1 MAKQWLKILLLIGL
15 GVWCAVP
22 ACAQTRHPA
31 AEHTAGQEHPSGV
44 GAATVTLEQLIQEA
58 LDNNPLIQASQNS
71 ADAKRSLILPSQTL
85 PDPMFKFQNMGDLWP
100 PTLQEGDP
108 SSARTYGFEQDIPF
122 PGKLGLKGK
131 MTEMEAEAERWN
143 TQQTRHQVIVDL
155 KSAYYDLYLI
165 HKALATIEKDRDL
178 LRQFTRIAEEKYRV
192 GQGIQQDVLKAHVE
206 LSKLIDRQMV
216 LEQRRGSSEAQINGL
231 LHRPAGTP
239 LGKPAEVKKAELRY
253 SLEQLQGMAEANFP
267 ELKVREREIDRNQY
281 AVELSQKN
289 YYPDFTLGFTYFERT
304 VPSMYGYMFNV
315 KVPLYFWRKQRN
327 ELESAAF
334 SLESAKKQR
343 DNTLATLHAGL
354 RDAYLVAGTSE
365 RLVNLY
371 GSSVIPQAKLALE
384 SSLAGYQVGRV
395 DFLAL
400 IDSLVTLL
408 DYELKYYEV
417 LTDFQKALA
426 RLEPYVGSELTR

>member
-1 MAKQWLKILLLIGL
+1 
-15 GVWCAVP
+15 
-22 ACAQTRHPA
+22 
-31 AEHTAGQEHPSGV
+31 
-44 GAATVTLEQLIQEA
+44 
-58 LDNNPLIQASQNS
+58 
-71 ADAKRSLILPSQTL
+71 
-85 PDPMFKFQNMGDLWP
+85 
-100 PTLQEGDP
+100 
-108 SSARTYGFEQDIPF
+108 
-122 PGKLGLKGK
+122 
-131 MTEMEAEAERWN
+131 
-143 TQQTRHQVIVDL
+143 
-155 KSAYYDLYLI
+155 
-165 HKALATIEKDRDL
+165 
-178 LRQFTRIAEEKYRV
+178 
-192 GQGIQQDVLKAHVE
+192 
-206 LSKLIDRQMV
+206 
-216 LEQRRGSSEAQINGL
+216 
-231 LHRPAGTP
+231 
-239 LGKPAEVKKAELRY
+239 LRY

-281 AVELSQKN
+281 AVALTQKS

-304 VPSMYGYMFNV
+304 VPSMYGYMLNV

-343 DNTLATLHAGL
+343 ENTLATLHASL
-354 RDAYLVAGTSE
+354 RDTYLVAGTSE

-371 GSSVIPQAKLALE
+371 GSSVIPQARLALE
-384 SSLAGYQVGRV
+384 SAIAGYQVGRV

>member
-1 MAKQWLKILLLIGL
+1 MEKKWLKLLLLIGL
-15 GVWCAVP
+15 VVGSAIP
-22 ACAQTRHPA
+22 SLAQTRHPA
-31 AEHTAGQEHPSGV
+31 GEHAANREQPSAAAGM
-44 GAATVTLEQLIQEA
+44 TVTLEQLIQEA
-58 LDNNPLIQASQNS
+58 LENNPRIQASQSN
-71 ADAKRSLILPSQTL
+71 ANAKRSLILPSQTL

-131 MTEMEAEAERWN
+131 MAEMEAEAEKWN
-143 TQQTRHQVIVDL
+143 TEQTRHQVIADL
-155 KSAYYDLYLI
+155 KSGYYDLYLI
-165 HKALATIEKDRDL
+165 HKTLTTVEKNKDL
-178 LRQFTRIAEEKYRV
+178 LQQFTRIAEEKYRV

-216 LEQRRGSSEAQINGL
+216 LEQRRGTTEAQINSL
-231 LHRPAGTP
+231 LYRPPGTP

-281 AVELSQKN
+281 AVALTQKS

-343 DNTLATLHAGL
+343 ENTLATLHASL
-354 RDAYLVAGTSE
+354 RDTYLVAGTSE

-371 GSSVIPQAKLALE
+371 GSSVIPQARLALE
-384 SSLAGYQVGRV
+384 SAIAGYQVGRV
-395 DFLAL
+395 DFLTL

-408 DYELKYYEV
+408 DYELKYFEV